1 MLPAFAKP
9 KHEKEEARTQTL
21 IAYAETTSL
30 NKVEDNGAK
39 VGVITS
45 GTVSYTHLDVYKR
58 QCLNTHFQLSPNGSG
73 TYRRPEPTSCQIS
86 PTIHSWPLLSTNS
99 WVPFM
104 DLASL

>member
-1 MLPAFAKP
+1 MFSGKRKSGGLPLAFFRNLGVSQP
-9 KHEKEEARTQTL
+9 GGLLLGTQKGPAAAAAGPVL
-21 IAYAETTSL
+21 YFL
-30 NKVEDNGAK
+30 
-39 VGVITS
+39 
-45 GTVSYTHLDVYKR
+45 LDFP
-58 QCLNTHFQLSPNGSG
+58 CLETHFQLSPNGSG